1 MLFFRRLP
9 GFFSHLE
16 PLRSAQWKRMGADE
30 DRAPE
35 DVAAGDGEEASA
47 GGKKGRYRRDKPWV
61 SPTAVAHRRQVLS

>member
-1 MLFFRRLP
+1 
-9 GFFSHLE
+9 
-16 PLRSAQWKRMGADE
+16 MGADE

-61 SPTAVAHRRQVLS
+61 SPPPPLRTAAEQFSS